1 MFTRILMIAGLVS
14 AGLLLILLTTITP
27 AKAGAFGILAV
38 FLLSYVFILT
48 VTTFLLWG
56 VAYLADRIASS
67 GRRIPRK
74 LHAISLKR
82 AYLFA
87 TVIALG
93 PIILVGLH
101 SVGGIG
107 VYDVGL
113 VLLFTA
119 LGCVYV
125 ARRST

>member
-1 MFTRILMIAGLVS
+1 MIAGLVS

-38 FLLSYVFILT
+38 FFLSYVFILT

-56 VAYLADRIASS
+56 VAYLTDKIARS
-67 GRRIPRK
+67 GRRVPRK
-74 LHAISLKR
+74 LHAINLKR

-113 VLLFTA
+113 VLLFMA

-125 ARRST
+125 ARRSA